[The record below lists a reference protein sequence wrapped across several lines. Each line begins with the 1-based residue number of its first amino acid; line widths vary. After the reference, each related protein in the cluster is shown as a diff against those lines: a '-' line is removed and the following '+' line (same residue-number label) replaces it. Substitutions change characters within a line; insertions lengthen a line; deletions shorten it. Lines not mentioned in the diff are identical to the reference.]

1 MITRI
6 FALAAMVFA
15 GAAGFGGVSAGPGL
29 SAVAGKSGSKPD
41 FKPASWVMPIAGGEV
56 VRDYL
61 GPITPYG
68 QGHRGVDLIGQ
79 SGGSSRLPL
88 IAPNLGQI
96 SFAGWA
102 GLRPVVSIR
111 HAGSLISSFEP
122 ACTDLP
128 VGSQVES
135 GQPIAWVCSGKAA
148 YVSHCQIINCVHWGM
163 RNASG
168 YFSPMMLLGLLSP
181 SRLLPW
187 RDG

>member
-6 FALAAMVFA
+6 FALAAMTCA
-15 GAAGFGGVSAGPGL
+15 GAAGFGGVSASSGVRVFAGELASGPSGWVL
-29 SAVAGKSGSKPD
+29 PVAV
-41 FKPASWVMPIAGGEV
+41 GEV

-61 GPITPYG
+61 GPIKPYG
-68 QGHRGVDLIGQ
+68 PGHRGVDLVGHSSGSGQ
-79 SGGSSRLPL
+79 LPL

-96 SFAGWA
+96 SFAGWV

-135 GQPIAWVCSGKAA
+135 GQPIAWVCSGKVG
-148 YVSHCQIINCVHWGM
+148 YVSHCPTTNCVHWGM
-163 RNASG
+163 RNSSG